1 METQKEQL
9 YSPKKK
15 ITTIAMAFM
24 TAAAIISLRGLPMMA
39 AEEMTMFFYI
49 AFATIFFLI
58 PAALISAELGST
70 FAKQEGGIYRW
81 VGTAFGKKIGFVA
94 IWLQWIQNVV
104 WYPTVLAFAAAAIAY
119 GIGKPELADNGI
131 FTGLFII
138 LFYWVATIIAFCGTK
153 VLSKVTS
160 FGFIIGTVFP
170 GLIVIL
176 LGIIWLIS
184 KKPLGFE
191 ELTAAETSVATIVDG
206 KILPR
211 WIPDL
216 SNLKNLSFLSGII
229 LLFAGVEVQ
238 AVHATEMEN
247 PKKQYPLAILISSL
261 IVFILFTFGSLS
273 IAAVVPNSQLKLESG
288 LMQALNTML
297 KSVNMN
303 WTLPLLS
310 FCIAF
315 GALAGV
321 LSWISGPSKGLLF
334 TAQENLL
341 PIELSKTTKN
351 GAPKNMMLLQGF
363 IVTILA
369 SLYFLMNDVS
379 VAFFLLS
386 ALTVAVYIIMYILM
400 YAAAIKLRIKFPTLE
415 RPYKAPVLYLL
426 ATVGILAAIFALVL
440 SFVPPAQLPVG
451 NPITY
456 ITIVAIGTI
465 GFFTIPL
472 IIANRKK

>member
-9 YSPKKK
+9 YSAKKK

-288 LMQALNTML
+288 LMQALSTML

-303 WTLPLLS
+303 WTLPILS

-334 TAQENLL
+334 TAKENLL

-426 ATVGILAAIFALVL
+426 ATVGILAAVFALVL

>member
-15 ITTIAMAFM
+15 ITTLAMAFM

-288 LMQALNTML
+288 LMQALSTML

-303 WTLPLLS
+303 WTLPILS

-400 YAAAIKLRIKFPTLE
+400 YAAAIKLRVKFPTLE

-426 ATVGILAAIFALVL
+426 ATVGILAAVFALVL

>member
-1 METQKEQL
+1 
-9 YSPKKK
+9 
-15 ITTIAMAFM
+15 
-24 TAAAIISLRGLPMMA
+24 MMA

-49 AFATIFFLI
+49 AFAAIFFLI

-81 VGTAFGKKIGFVA
+81 VGTAFGKKIGFTA

-119 GIGKPELADNGI
+119 GIGKPELADNGM

-288 LMQALNTML
+288 LMQALSTML

-334 TAQENLL
+334 TAKENLL

>member
-191 ELTAAETSVATIVDG
+191 ELTAAETSVATIVNG

-288 LMQALNTML
+288 LMQALSTML

-303 WTLPLLS
+303 WTLPILS

-426 ATVGILAAIFALVL
+426 ATVGILAAVFALVL

>member
-191 ELTAAETSVATIVDG
+191 ELTAAETSVATIVGG

-288 LMQALNTML
+288 LMQALSTML

-303 WTLPLLS
+303 WTLPILS

-426 ATVGILAAIFALVL
+426 ATVGILAAVFALVL

-472 IIANRKK
+472 IIANRKE

>member
-288 LMQALNTML
+288 LMQALSTML

-303 WTLPLLS
+303 WTLPILS

-426 ATVGILAAIFALVL
+426 ATVGILAAVFALVL

>member
-1 METQKEQL
+1 METQKELL

-119 GIGKPELADNGI
+119 GIGKPELADNGM

-153 VLSKVTS
+153 VLSKATS

-288 LMQALNTML
+288 LMQALSTML

-303 WTLPLLS
+303 WTLPILS

-426 ATVGILAAIFALVL
+426 ATVGILAAVFALVL

>member
-49 AFATIFFLI
+49 AFATFFFLI

-119 GIGKPELADNGI
+119 GIGKPELADNGM

-288 LMQALNTML
+288 LMQALSTML

-303 WTLPLLS
+303 WTLPILS

-334 TAQENLL
+334 TAKENLL
-341 PIELSKTTKN
+341 PSELSKTTKN

-426 ATVGILAAIFALVL
+426 ATVGILAAVFALVL

-472 IIANRKK
+472 IIANRKE